1 MSSYTSFL
9 KGRLVKGFK
18 EVIILKIISE
28 GDVWGYNIVSKIKER
43 YGVKIS
49 PSIIYPILSELES
62 KGLIKSRT
70 EFVGRRR
77 RKVYSITEEGL
88 RLVEAYR
95 NVLKAEIGGS

>member
-1 MSSYTSFL
+1 MSSYEAFL

-62 KGLIKSRT
+62 KGK
-70 EFVGRRR
+70 
-77 RKVYSITEEGL
+77 K
-88 RLVEAYR
+88 LVEAYHSI
-95 NVLKAEIGGS
+95 LKSEIRGG